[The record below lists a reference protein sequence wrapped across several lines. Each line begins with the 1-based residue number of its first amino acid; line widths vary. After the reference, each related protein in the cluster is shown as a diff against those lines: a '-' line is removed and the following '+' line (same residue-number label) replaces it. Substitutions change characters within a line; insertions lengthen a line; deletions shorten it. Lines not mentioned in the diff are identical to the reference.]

1 MPINMF
7 GGNIMENIKESLK
20 QYMAEKDLTIADVA
34 KLLGRSQGAIWKF
47 LHGKTNPHF
56 QTLYRI
62 IHLIEKDLNDI
73 NKI

>member
-1 MPINMF
+1 MRINMF
-7 GGNIMENIKESLK
+7 GGNNMENIKESLK

-34 KLLGRSQGAIWKF
+34 RLLGRSHGAIWKF

-62 IHLIEKDLNDI
+62 VRLIEKNI
-73 NKI
+73 SKN

>member
-1 MPINMF
+1 M
-7 GGNIMENIKESLK
+7 GRRYTMEEIREGLK
-20 QYMAEKDLTIADVA
+20 QYMAEKDLTLADVA
-34 KLLGRSQGAIWKF
+34 KLLGRSQWTVWNF

-73 NKI
+73 KKI